1 MRLVGEGERW
11 EVVMPGETERS
22 ACLLGLDF
30 LKQYKAIIDV
40 EKREL
45 TLRLGDMVIKTE
57 IFERMV
63 GVEE

>member
-1 MRLVGEGERW
+1 
-11 EVVMPGETERS
+11 MPGETERS